1 MLWQTTSITAL
12 LVVGARVGMRSV
24 VAERVGHS
32 IPLLDRRVEEEG
44 YASIG
49 TPKQLQVRQT
59 TDFMST
65 NTPLRADGTIDL
77 EAWDQAANTAC
88 RNALR
93 NLKEA
98 SNPSGTCVCY
108 NLPLLNNNTGTFE
121 ADLRLFQLSEPT
133 GIFAGIPQDQ
143 IEVSLTYNGASV
155 TEVKQ
160 TSKAQDTV
168 LPAAALFARQDANN
182 DDLKLLQSYL
192 FIGQVDQDKMSNPM
206 SEAQLQALIMPIVTL
221 KAVDANGQTVSTN
234 VSSNEAA
241 FVTGVFSQQT
251 FMSNFT
257 MAQLSQQADLEGL
270 KNGTIPFVLPGVQI
284 LLFPIGLI
292 ITSIWLAIGLAAY
305 GFGTYER
312 YKFREAYRR
321 RIAIVEKGGV
331 PRL

>member
-1 MLWQTTSITAL
+1 MLWQTASITAL
-12 LVVGARVGMRSV
+12 LVVGAQVGMRSV
-24 VAERVGHS
+24 VGEGVSHS

-49 TPKQLQVRQT
+49 TPKLQVRQT
-59 TDFMST
+59 TGFMNT

-77 EAWDQAANTAC
+77 EAWDEAANTAC

-168 LPAAALFARQDANN
+168 VPAAALFARQDANN
-182 DDLKLLQSYL
+182 GDLKLLQSYL
-192 FIGQVDQDKMSNPM
+192 FIGQVDQDKMFNPM
-206 SEAQLQALIMPIVTL
+206 SE
-221 KAVDANGQTVSTN
+221 
-234 VSSNEAA
+234 
-241 FVTGVFSQQT
+241 
-251 FMSNFT
+251 
-257 MAQLSQQADLEGL
+257 
-270 KNGTIPFVLPGVQI
+270 
-284 LLFPIGLI
+284 
-292 ITSIWLAIGLAAY
+292 
-305 GFGTYER
+305 
-312 YKFREAYRR
+312 
-321 RIAIVEKGGV
+321 
-331 PRL
+331 